1 MNELGKMLC
10 RDLDV
15 IKECRIR
22 LLVPDSGGW
31 RLELADENHPA
42 ACGNCCM
49 EGRVEAAILSER
61 GLTRN

>member
-15 IKECRIR
+15 IKECRIH
-22 LLVPDSGGW
+22 LLVPDNGGW
-31 RLELADENHPA
+31 RLELADENHLA
-42 ACGNCCM
+42 ACGDWCI
-49 EGRVEAAILSER
+49 EDRVEAAILSAR